1 MQMMFALREW
11 FTRRFSRICS
21 MHEIY
26 PIYLKA
32 RGRRKMIQ
40 GQRAKYPNFWPT
52 SHVNAPLLSNI
63 AMNGICY
70 PLPVSFFTVCTL
82 FRWRS
87 VLAFL
92 ISQRLAE

>member
-52 SHVNAPLLSNI
+52 SHVNAPLLYHCHERYLLPSACLLLHSLHSI
-63 AMNGICY
+63 
-70 PLPVSFFTVCTL
+70 PL
-82 FRWRS
+82 
-87 VLAFL
+87 A
-92 ISQRLAE
+92 